1 VKINPDSAVP
11 VYRQLAAL
19 IRERIES
26 GDLAPGFPVP
36 SESQLIGEFGISRDT
51 VRRAMTV
58 LRDENLIVTTA
69 GKGSYVAEP

>member
-1 VKINPDSAVP
+1 MKIHPDSAVP

-26 GDLAPGFPVP
+26 GDLASGFPVP

-51 VRRAMTV
+51 VRRAMAV
-58 LRDENLIVTTA
+58 LRDEGLIVTTA
-69 GKGSYVAEP
+69 GKGSYVREA